1 MNRQQGFTLIEVL
14 LVVLLIGIVS
24 GIVLLAASP
33 NDSSRLVASES
44 ERLAEVLNL
53 VAEEAVNNN
62 EQMGMLLD
70 DNGYRFVSFDD
81 KTQQWLPASN
91 SLFAPYELPPV
102 MSIHLLKDDASKTL
116 VLTDKNNQDKGMVD
130 KQVLTPQV
138 LFLSSGET
146 SAVVLE
152 LSAQDGEPQTVSL
165 DDLGT
170 ITLSTDDSRAEDDH
184 EPATQ

>member
-1 MNRQQGFTLIEVL
+1 MNRSQGFTLIEVL

-24 GIVLLAASP
+24 GIVLLAATP

-53 VAEEAVNNN
+53 AVEEAINNN
-62 EQMGMLLD
+62 EQMGMMLD
-70 DNGYRFVSFDD
+70 DKGYRFVNFDE
-81 KTQQWLPASN
+81 KTRQWLPVAN
-91 SLFAPYELPPV
+91 GLFAAYELPAPI
-102 MSIHLLKDDASKTL
+102 SIHILKDDTSKTML
-116 VLTDKNNQDKGMVD
+116 LTDKENGKSD

-152 LSAQDGEPQTVSL
+152 LSAPDGDPQTVSL
-165 DDLGT
+165 DDLGA
-170 ITLSTDDSRAEDDH
+170 ISLSTDDQSTDDKN
-184 EPATQ
+184 EQARK